1 MKLQCLISF
10 TIRKS
15 VILPFTLPNSM
26 DYTPDLS
33 DQCLQQCLH
42 SSNPFQQADN
52 NMKTIQLE
60 AINTYFDIQCQL
72 NVSNVKYLACI
83 DMLLFLH
90 EDFKPFHPA
99 PHLSKFTQTVEQLQN
114 QSSAMEDVKKDV
126 QKRLLSSPTHIP
138 TIKHRSYLLLMLF
151 QYNTLSGLESS
162 CQTTWHKKIKKI
174 LSAFQGKMHQ
184 AALLPDLEKKSSS
197 SVCHSN
203 QLFFS
208 HHMGGK
214 PLEGI
219 SYN

>member
-99 PHLSKFTQTVEQLQN
+99 LHLNSHKQLSSFKIKALPWKMLKKMFRRDCFPHLPMSP
-114 QSSAMEDVKKDV
+114 
-126 QKRLLSSPTHIP
+126 LSSIGV
-138 TIKHRSYLLLMLF
+138 I
-151 QYNTLSGLESS
+151 
-162 CQTTWHKKIKKI
+162 C
-174 LSAFQGKMHQ
+174 
-184 AALLPDLEKKSSS
+184 
-197 SVCHSN
+197 C
-203 QLFFS
+203 
-208 HHMGGK
+208 
-214 PLEGI
+214 
-219 SYN
+219 